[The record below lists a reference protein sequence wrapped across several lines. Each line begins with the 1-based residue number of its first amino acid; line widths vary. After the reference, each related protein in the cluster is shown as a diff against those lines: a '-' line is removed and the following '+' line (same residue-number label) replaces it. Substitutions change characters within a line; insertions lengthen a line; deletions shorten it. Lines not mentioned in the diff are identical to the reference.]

1 MRGRD
6 TTITNPSTDQETT
19 FTFDRSYWSHD
30 RNPFDANAPAFATQA
45 TVFDDLG
52 RDVLENA
59 WAGYN
64 VCLFAY
70 GQTGSGKSYSMVGP
84 PEVRDADEDEGI
96 VPRACR
102 AIFERIAEAENRARG
117 WKK

>member
-1 MRGRD
+1 MNGPE
-6 TTITNPSTDQETT
+6 TVISNPVTGATKS
-19 FTFDRSYWSHD
+19 FCFDYSYWSHD
-30 RNPFDANAPAFATQA
+30 LHGASYASQQ

-70 GQTGSGKSYSMVGP
+70 GQTGSGKSYSMVGYG
-84 PEVRDADEDEGI
+84 DEEGI
-96 VPRACR
+96 VPRVRPLCVFFPTSHAAPSKCPALHTLR
-102 AIFERIAEAENRARG
+102 RLSISP
-117 WKK
+117 